1 MSERGPSAR
10 PVHYSAAA
18 IRSSFAHFVLGKG
31 VSAVATLLVL
41 FLLVRE
47 FSVPEFA
54 AYTSLHALVLIIG
67 LVSSFGVPQ
76 MLHRY
81 LPELR
86 THHNSRAMYLLLVGS
101 IVVRA
106 MLYALLCIVPLMLM
120 EVLSESLKLTDW
132 QHIVPLYLAV
142 GFFRV
147 NSGFIAQALENLLW
161 QRDAQYSL
169 AAGGLLKLAGTLYML
184 AADQLTLANFAYVE
198 IFSEGFSMLMLA
210 MFILHRWSND
220 GERAEGD
227 RGVLV
232 ADSRRYAR
240 FAFWCYLQNLTSIF
254 YGSAPNRLFV
264 AYFMS
269 AEFIAVFGVVDRLID
284 FARRYEPLNMFVGLV
299 RPVMMSRYSQ
309 HQNFDQL
316 VRLANLVLLA
326 NFVLLFAP
334 LSVLLVSG
342 DELLNWATDAKF
354 GNIALLVAGFYVV
367 LLVTSVNNLLD
378 LLVKAVEQ
386 NRVYMFSNLF
396 LSGSLLLAVPLIPA
410 LGLWAIAIANLVGLA
425 VSMSMVYIY
434 LRRRGYCY
442 RFEWRH
448 CIGVI
453 ASSLAAA
460 AAGMLSMWA
469 GAHFVLATAITL
481 VVYVGVVLLTLPVTE
496 EEKSSMMEILPMRL
510 RALISRGAVQ

>member
-1 MSERGPSAR
+1 MNETGSPDKPA
-10 PVHYSAAA
+10 HYSVAA
-18 IRSSFAHFVLGKG
+18 IRRSFAHFVLGKG

-41 FLLVRE
+41 FLIVRQ

-86 THHNSRAMYLLLVGS
+86 THHNNRAMYQLLIGS
-101 IVVRA
+101 IAIRA
-106 MLYALLCIVPLMLM
+106 LLYALLSLLPLAFVAL
-120 EVLSESLKLTDW
+120 LSESLKLTDW
-132 QHIVPLYLAV
+132 QHIVPLYLVV

-169 AAGGLLKLAGTLYML
+169 AAGGLLKLAGTFYLL
-184 AADQLTLANFAYVE
+184 VVDQLTLANFVYVE
-198 IFSEGFSMLMLA
+198 IVSEGFSMLMLA
-210 MFILHRWSND
+210 IFILHRWSND
-220 GERAEGD
+220 GERDEGD
-227 RGVLV
+227 SNALIV
-232 ADSRRYAR
+232 DSRRYAR
-240 FAFWCYLQNLTSIF
+240 FAFWCYLQNLTSVF

-269 AEFIAVFGVVDRLID
+269 ADFIAVFGVVDRLID
-284 FARRYEPLNMFVGLV
+284 FARRYEPLHMFVGLV
-299 RPVMMSRYSQ
+299 RPVLMSRYSQ

-334 LSVLLVSG
+334 LAVLLVSG
-342 DELLNWATDAKF
+342 DELLNWATDYKF
-354 GNIALLVAGFYVV
+354 GDLAMLVAGFYVV

-378 LLVKAVEQ
+378 MLVKAVEQ

-396 LSGSLLLAVPLIPA
+396 LSGSLLLAVPLIPL
-410 LGLWAIAIANLVGLA
+410 LGLWAIAVANLVGLA
-425 VSMSMVYIY
+425 VSLFIVNGY

-442 RFEWRH
+442 HFEWRH
-448 CIGVI
+448 GIGVA
-453 ASSLAAA
+453 ASSFA
-460 AAGMLSMWA
+460 AAGTGLLSVWL
-469 GAHFVLATAITL
+469 GAHIVLATVITV
-481 VVYVGVVLLTLPVTE
+481 VVYAGLVLIALPVTS
-496 EEKSSMMEILPMRL
+496 EEKRSMMEILPMRIRTL
-510 RALISRGAVQ
+510 VSRGAV

>member
-1 MSERGPSAR
+1 MSERGSSDK
-10 PVHYSAAA
+10 PVHYSVAA
-18 IRSSFAHFVLGKG
+18 IRSSFVHFVLGKG

-41 FLLVRE
+41 FFIVRE

-76 MLHRY
+76 MLHRF

-86 THHNSRAMYLLLVGS
+86 THHNNRAMYQLLIGS
-101 IVVRA
+101 IVIRA
-106 MLYALLCIVPLMLM
+106 LLYALLCLVPLAFVAL
-120 EVLSESLKLTDW
+120 LAESLKLTDW
-132 QHIVPLYLAV
+132 QHIVPLYLIV

-184 AADQLTLANFAYVE
+184 LADQLTLANFVYVE
-198 IFSEGFSMLMLA
+198 IVSEGFSMLMLA
-210 MFILHRWSND
+210 VFILHRWSND
-220 GERAEGD
+220 AERDEGD
-227 RGVLV
+227 SKALV
-232 ADSRRYAR
+232 DDSRRYAR
-240 FAFWCYLQNLTSIF
+240 FAFWCYLQNLTSVF

-284 FARRYEPLNMFVGLV
+284 FARRYEPLHMFVGLV
-299 RPVMMSRYSQ
+299 RPVLMSRYSQ

-334 LSVLLVSG
+334 LAVLLVSG
-342 DELLNWATDAKF
+342 DELLNWVTDSKF
-354 GNIALLVAGFYVV
+354 GDLALLVAGFYVV

-396 LSGSLLLAVPLIPA
+396 LSGSLLLAVPLIPI
-410 LGLWAIAIANLVGLA
+410 LGLWAIAVANLVGLA
-425 VSMSMVYIY
+425 VSLFIVNGYI
-434 LRRRGYCY
+434 RRRGYRY
-442 RFEWRH
+442 HFEWRH
-448 CIGVI
+448 GIGVA

-460 AAGMLSMWA
+460 GVGLFSIGV
-469 GAHFVLATAITL
+469 GAHFVLATVITL
-481 VVYVGVVLLTLPVTE
+481 VVYAGLIFMALPVTS
-496 EEKSSMMEILPMRL
+496 EEKQSMMEILPMRIRTL
-510 RALISRGAVQ
+510 VSRGAV